1 MKKEIVEKPLEE
13 NPKTIRVIEI
23 LDKFLL
29 TRKKDEIDELKKK
42 LISGIATYDST
53 LRKKVV
59 MILINSGKLTQAEMT
74 SLSDLQQ
81 RLINNHKNKKN
92 H

>member
-13 NPKTIRVIEI
+13 NLETMDTVKL

-29 TRKKDEIDELKKK
+29 TRKEDEINKLKSK
-42 LISGIATYDST
+42 LISGIATYDSP